1 MTGRDELLGY
11 MEALRAQ
18 GSSGPRTLVW
28 SLRDQYDASGRKLCV
43 WCGRLLPPGKKRQRW
58 CSNACVS
65 QFLTIKGDM
74 GHVRSQLA
82 KRDKHVCRQCGQD
95 CAALLHILKQDLQR
109 FAKGLTVTQLV
120 QMWLMWDEWL
130 PKAGREEVRNLVL
143 RSILEG
149 RPQLTI
155 RDHLQA
161 LSRRSLWEADHIRAV
176 AEGGHGTDLSNY
188 RTLCRRCHL
197 LETNALKARMAAGR
211 KS

>member
-1 MTGRDELLGY
+1 
-11 MEALRAQ
+11 
-18 GSSGPRTLVW
+18 
-28 SLRDQYDASGRKLCV
+28 
-43 WCGRLLPPGKKRQRW
+43 
-58 CSNACVS
+58 
-65 QFLTIKGDM
+65 M
-74 GHVRSQLA
+74 GHVRAQLA
-82 KRDKHVCRQCGQD
+82 KRDKHVCHHCGQD

-109 FAKGLTVTQLV
+109 FARGLTITQLT

-130 PKAGREEVRNLVL
+130 PKARREEVRNLVL